1 MRGSPIVSEIAV
13 AAKIRF
19 MMTSFQLACSGIAW
33 NGPATAQR
41 RKLQSARR
49 QHRSRVL
56 WYWLLQN
63 VPLETGSA
71 QHFFGITSSLNDDV
85 GLLDLVKIGLV
96 QGDVQRPDILLEPFE
111 LACAEQRHNP
121 GLLRQQPG

>member
-19 MMTSFQLACSGIAW
+19 MMISFQLGCSGIAW
-33 NGPATAQR
+33 TEPATAQR
-41 RKLQSARR
+41 QKLQSARR
-49 QHRSRVL
+49 QRRCRVL
-56 WYWLLQN
+56 RFRLLQN

-71 QHFFGITSSLNDDV
+71 QHFIGITSSLNDDV
-85 GLLDLVKIGLV
+85 GLLDLIEIGLV

-111 LACAEQRHNP
+111 LACAEQRNNP

>member
-19 MMTSFQLACSGIAW
+19 MMISFQLACSGIAW
-33 NGPATAQR
+33 TGPVTAQR
-41 RKLQSARR
+41 RKLQSAVV
-49 QHRSRVL
+49 SVEAGGL
-56 WYWLLQN
+56 WYRLLQN
-63 VPLETGSA
+63 VTLETGSA
-71 QHFFGITSSLNDDV
+71 QHFFGVTSSLNDDV
-85 GLLDLVKIGLV
+85 GMLDLVKIGLV

-111 LACAEQRHNP
+111 LACAEQRNNP